1 MVRLQEVSISKLVPG
16 LIDCIKYYEGLYLD
30 PYRDPVGLWTVG
42 WGHLLTMDKHALK
55 PPRIDVQRAEA
66 LLASDVAQTATLV
79 YGALQRDVDPWLFS
93 ALVDFTFN
101 LGVGNL
107 KASTLLRKINRG
119 EEDESLIREFRKWD
133 KAGGKQMNGLVKR
146 RAAEVQLL
154 LTGGFNPA
162 KTNEFIAI
170 MRAA

>member
-1 MVRLQEVSISKLVPG
+1 MTGNSRSALVPG
-16 LIDCIKYYEGLYLD
+16 LLDLIKYYEGLYLT

-42 WGHLLTMDKHALK
+42 WGHLITLDKHAPQ
-55 PPRIDVQRAEA
+55 PPRISREKAEQ
-66 LLASDVAQTATLV
+66 LLASDVAQTAALV
-79 YGALQRDVDPWLFS
+79 YGLLKRSCDPWLFS

-107 KASTLLRKINRG
+107 RASTLLRKVNRG
-119 EEDESLIREFRKWD
+119 EQDESLIREFRKWD
-133 KAGGKQMNGLVKR
+133 KAGGVQMNGLVKR

-154 LTGGFNPA
+154 LTGGFDPG
-162 KTNEFIAI
+162 KTNFYIDL